1 MAPRKRL
8 FKSFFR
14 LVLPLVIILGLA
26 AIGSAIWLNYKAA
39 EAPKSTYLVT
49 PDKYGLISTRGA
61 QVTDETWTNR
71 DNTQA
76 RGWLLRGQENAPAI
90 ILLHRYGTDRSWLL
104 DLGVKINE
112 DTNFTVLMP
121 DERGHGDT
129 PHVKGT
135 TFGGCEADDVA
146 AAMDFLKSIKSS
158 SGYQLV
164 GKDFGVYGIELGAL
178 AGLKS
183 AAKNENIKALVL
195 DSVPVSSDEMLA
207 SVIGKRFPFASSL
220 TSKLAVYGTNLYYA
234 TGGCYSHENV
244 CETAKSL
251 SNRRILLLAGNDAP
265 DFQNSTRE
273 LQACLP
279 DSNQVSTKL
288 DLNVA
293 GFSFKNAP
301 ISQSEVY
308 ERQVIEFFRTNLSN

>member
-1 MAPRKRL
+1 MAPKKRL

-14 LVLPLVIILGLA
+14 LLLPLVIILGLA

-39 EAPKSTYLVT
+39 EAPKATYLVT
-49 PDKYGLISTRGA
+49 PDKYGLLSTRGA
-61 QVTDETWTNR
+61 QVTDETWANR
-71 DNTQA
+71 DNTQS

-129 PHVKGT
+129 PHVRGT
-135 TFGGCEADDVA
+135 TFGGCEADDVV

-158 SGYQLV
+158 SGGQLV
-164 GKDFGVYGIELGAL
+164 GENFGVYGIELGAL

-195 DSVPVSSDEMLA
+195 DSAPVSSDEMMA
-207 SVIGKRFPFASSL
+207 SVIGRRFPFASSL

-234 TGGCYSHENV
+234 SSGCYSHESI

-251 SNRRILLLAGNDAP
+251 TNRRVLLLAGNDAP

-273 LQACLP
+273 LQSCLP
-279 DSNQVSTKL
+279 NSNQTESKM
-288 DLNVA
+288 DLNVS

-301 ISQSEVY
+301 IAQSETY
-308 ERQVIEFFRTNLSN
+308 EQQVIDFFRRSLVN